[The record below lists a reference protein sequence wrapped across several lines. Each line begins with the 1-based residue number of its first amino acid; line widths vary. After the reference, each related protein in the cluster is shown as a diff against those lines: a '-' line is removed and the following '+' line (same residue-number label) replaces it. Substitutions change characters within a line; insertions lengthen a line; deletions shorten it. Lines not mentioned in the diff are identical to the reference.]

1 MAEIARTANITGTQG
16 VALLVKE
23 APEDALRVC
32 QIVGTARIAET
43 PGEALLVNE
52 AVRKLVEAPER
63 LKQLNEIV

>member
-1 MAEIARTANITGTQG
+1 MAEIAGTANITGTQG
-16 VALLVKE
+16 VALVVKE
-23 APEDALRVC
+23 AAEDALRAC
-32 QIVGTARIAET
+32 QIGGAARIAET